1 MVAGCSLKS
10 SRASS
15 VMAMSTRYGSLVLDL
30 VLVEGVS
37 IGCVSVEGKGI
48 GLVCVVALWMSLLTP
63 SCFEGCGVGG
73 WAFKPGWVGPKLGIA
88 GTRPLHFYFVGYVA
102 LFVLS
107 LIVKFGSVRL
117 VGIPRLVLGWLGGLS
132 LVVFT
137 IGRLQKTRVVVT
149 LIERVP
155 AFLASFHFNIVGLV
169 ELVVGGI
176 SAEWN
181 VLWRTV
187 VLVCV

>member
-1 MVAGCSLKS
+1 M
-10 SRASS
+10 
-15 VMAMSTRYGSLVLDL
+15 
-30 VLVEGVS
+30 
-37 IGCVSVEGKGI
+37 
-48 GLVCVVALWMSLLTP
+48 
-63 SCFEGCGVGG
+63 
-73 WAFKPGWVGPKLGIA
+73 
-88 GTRPLHFYFVGYVA
+88 HFYFVGYVA